1 MNAVLNLDE
10 DDFALG
16 EECGVFGVYSFD
28 GALSPAY
35 ACYNGL
41 LALQHRGQESCG
53 IAVSDRGVIS
63 YSKDLGLVSKV
74 FNDKIIGDLVGE
86 IAIAHV
92 RYSTAKQKARE
103 NAQPLVMRYA
113 KGNFAIAFNG
123 SLTNSS
129 ELREELTHRGAIFQ
143 TTNDAEVIAYLIA
156 NERVKA
162 PSIEEAVVRAMP
174 QLRGCY
180 SMLIMSAQKLIAL
193 RDPHGFRPLTLGKV
207 DNTYVFAS
215 ETCALDSCG
224 AEFIKDIQPG
234 EMVVVDPQGIRY
246 IDAKT
251 DLNKSLCIFEYI
263 YFART
268 DSVVDGVSVYEA
280 RKESGRLLARQ
291 HPVDADIVIGV
302 PESGIDAAIGYS
314 EESGIPYEKGIVK
327 NNYIGR
333 TFIKP
338 TQSERE
344 KSVRIKLNALSS
356 AVAGKRVIMLD
367 DSIVRGTTS
376 ARIVSM
382 LKEAGAKEVHLRISS
397 PEFLWPCYYGT
408 DIPSKDVLIACKHTV
423 EEIRDLV
430 GADSL
435 GFLSLESLPE
445 IVKGKCGGYCDAC
458 FSGNYPTHISER
470 LRRGEPDIYSSPIK
484 RVEV

>member
-1 MNAVLNLDE
+1 MNSVLNFDA
-10 DDFALG
+10 DDFKPH

-63 YSKDLGLVSKV
+63 YSKDLGLVNEV
-74 FNDKIIGDLVGE
+74 FNDKIITDLVGE
-86 IAIAHV
+86 IAISHV
-92 RYSTAKQKARE
+92 RYSTAKQKSRE
-103 NAQPLVMRYA
+103 NAQPIVMRYA

-123 SLTNSS
+123 SLTNAF
-129 ELREELTHRGAIFQ
+129 ELREELSHRGANFQ
-143 TTNDAEVIAYLIA
+143 TSNDAEVIAYLIA
-156 NERVKA
+156 QERVKA
-162 PSIEEAVVRAMP
+162 PSIEEAVIRAMP

-180 SMLIMSAQKLIAL
+180 SLLVMSAQKLIAL
-193 RDPHGFRPLTLGKV
+193 RDPHGFRPLALGRV
-207 DNTYVFAS
+207 DDTYVFAS
-215 ETCALDSCG
+215 ETCALDSCN
-224 AEFIKDIQPG
+224 AEFVKDINPG

-268 DSVVDGVSVYEA
+268 DSVIDGVSVYEA
-280 RKESGRLLARQ
+280 RKESGRLLAKQ

-356 AVAGKRVIMLD
+356 AVAGKRVVMLD

-408 DIPSKDVLIACKHTV
+408 DIPNKDVLIACKHTV

-458 FSGNYPTHISER
+458 FSGNYPTQISER
-470 LRRGEPDIYSSPIK
+470 LRQGKPDIYSTPIK
-484 RVEV
+484 RLEI

>member
-1 MNAVLNLDE
+1 MNSVLNFDA
-10 DDFALG
+10 DDFKPH

-63 YSKDLGLVSKV
+63 YSKDLGLVNEV
-74 FNDKIIGDLVGE
+74 FNDKIITDLVGE
-86 IAIAHV
+86 IAISHV
-92 RYSTAKQKARE
+92 RYSTAKQKSRE
-103 NAQPLVMRYA
+103 NAQPIVMRYA

-123 SLTNSS
+123 SLTNSF
-129 ELREELTHRGAIFQ
+129 ELREELSNRGAIFQ
-143 TTNDAEVIAYLIA
+143 TSNDAEVIAYLIA
-156 NERVKA
+156 QERVKA
-162 PSIEEAVVRAMP
+162 PSIEEAVIRAMP

-180 SMLIMSAQKLIAL
+180 SLLVMSAQKLIAL
-193 RDPHGFRPLTLGKV
+193 RDPHGFRPLALGRV
-207 DNTYVFAS
+207 DDTYVFAS
-215 ETCALDSCG
+215 ETCALDSCN
-224 AEFIKDIQPG
+224 AEFVKDINPG

-268 DSVVDGVSVYEA
+268 DSVIDGVSVYEA
-280 RKESGRLLARQ
+280 RKESGRLLAKQ

-302 PESGIDAAIGYS
+302 PESGIDAANGYS

-356 AVAGKRVIMLD
+356 AVAGKRVVMLD

-408 DIPSKDVLIACKHTV
+408 DIPNKDVLIACKHTV

-458 FSGNYPTHISER
+458 FSGNYPTQISER
-470 LRRGEPDIYSSPIK
+470 LRQGKPDIYITPIK
-484 RVEV
+484 RLEI

>member
-162 PSIEEAVVRAMP
+162 HSIEEAVVRAMP